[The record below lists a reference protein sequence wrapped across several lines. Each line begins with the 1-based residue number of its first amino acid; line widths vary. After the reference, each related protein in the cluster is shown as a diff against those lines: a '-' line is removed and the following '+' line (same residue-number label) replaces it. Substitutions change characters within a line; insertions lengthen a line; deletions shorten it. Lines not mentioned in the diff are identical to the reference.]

1 MLVTPSN
8 CRVIWSAV
16 GETNLGCA
24 TLGIWQQHGSNLWG
38 SHVGAC
44 LRRHLFGRIERLIT
58 VSLCWFGVPAWSVPP
73 RSQCC
78 CSLWRQLHAFR
89 LQKLQHLR
97 QPDCVYWCIGQ
108 ALHRS
113 LQHLEL
119 STRGQRIVV
128 PFLWPL
134 GIFHSPYEAQRTF
147 PSLLGGARGVH
158 TSEWDQGM
166 LWTSQFTSYIAGYF
180 IGVCHSALQWAIGL
194 GGGIM
199 QFRLE

>member
-38 SHVGAC
+38 SHVGTC

-58 VSLCWFGVPAWSVPP
+58 VSLCRFGVPAWIVPP

-89 LQKLQHLR
+89 LQKLQHWR
-97 QPDCVYWCIGQ
+97 QPDCVYW
-108 ALHRS
+108 AS
-113 LQHLEL
+113 
-119 STRGQRIVV
+119 
-128 PFLWPL
+128 F
-134 GIFHSPYEAQRTF
+134 
-147 PSLLGGARGVH
+147 
-158 TSEWDQGM
+158 TSELAALGTFYKGPMHSRPIPLTIGHLPQPIRGTTNLSFSSRRCTWCPHLRMRSRDAM
-166 LWTSQFTSYIAGYF
+166 NITFTYIY
-180 IGVCHSALQWAIGL
+180 ILYC
-194 GGGIM
+194 
-199 QFRLE
+199 RLFHWSLS